1 MRSIYPE
8 DPIKFLESEILLN
21 QSIKNLNQIS
31 SFPHF
36 YIILV
41 RKEALKDVRAL
52 LTHENIDI
60 VKTTINLIRALTKVD
75 AIEGNND
82 SLSVFSLFEEFLEN
96 ETLNLLLE
104 NLSRLNREKED
115 DSQAIYAIL
124 AVFDNY
130 ANVDEEYCLLIVKK
144 CDLFSKLFHLM
155 QTQRNLDENKMYS
168 AEVMSIYIQIGAEDV
183 ITSWVDCLG
192 IEKSLKLIMVYE
204 NHIVFTTEENE
215 YLSNLVNI
223 IANGLMTRTA
233 KNKLSL
239 STRAIPILLEFINKK
254 KLLKQSAL
262 KCLDIGLNQNRDS
275 CFKLVEEG
283 GLKIIFSA
291 FMKGKAKRR

>member
-1 MRSIYPE
+1 
-8 DPIKFLESEILLN
+8 
-21 QSIKNLNQIS
+21 
-31 SFPHF
+31 
-36 YIILV
+36 
-41 RKEALKDVRAL
+41 
-52 LTHENIDI
+52 
-60 VKTTINLIRALTKVD
+60 
-75 AIEGNND
+75 
-82 SLSVFSLFEEFLEN
+82 
-96 ETLNLLLE
+96 LLLE

-291 FMKGKAKRR
+291 FMKGKAKRRYKENQTEVEEYLVSIILNLFINLRDVPFKRLLSKFNNKGFEKIDRLVELHIKYMNKTENVTSKSFKNEKFQSKASDDQ